1 MMEEKEEMQWFEK
14 LRLNSWEVEIL
25 IVGFVLVMLFN
36 IPDSL
41 SLELSKMEAGLV
53 GRGVQD
59 FLVWFVI
66 FMTLLIIS
74 TIVNILIVSFSL
86 YLGLRGFWVGVLG
99 LSSVYPD
106 GINLK
111 KLNFNTIFNKQIAKY
126 NFNDFILKIDNIC
139 SSIFSFSFLISFS
152 IVSLCLFFIEV
163 IVLTVCLDSIKSF
176 FQDGA
181 DFVSLITLPFLLFG
195 LLYFIDYFLFGILK
209 KIKWKPFGY
218 LFNIIDKFYKYITFI
233 FIYDTLYYAF
243 ISNVKRRVIFLFMV
257 CCIFILSAYQ
267 SIEFEEQI
275 YFPDVQSSEVIM
287 NSRNYEDKFKQ
298 REYYDEDLYPGY
310 PFIQS
315 DVISEN
321 HLRLHIPY
329 DSYMNIPIENF
340 CPELSETLLL
350 ADTSA
355 VQRIEKQERILHCIN
370 NAYSI
375 FIDSESIES
384 DFIFYDYAHIV
395 LDIKSFFMLISL
407 EQFPNGRHI
416 LRVEKNLKDK
426 MDDISLT
433 DGEFFMSLES
443 DQDSTYYIPFY
454 ISR

>member
-1 MMEEKEEMQWFEK
+1 MEEKEEIQWYEK
-14 LRLNSWEVEIL
+14 LSLNSWEVEIL

-36 IPDSL
+36 IPDTL
-41 SLELSKMEAGLV
+41 SLEFTKLEAGSM
-53 GRGVQD
+53 GRGMQD
-59 FLVWFVI
+59 FLIW
-66 FMTLLIIS
+66 MTIGLSLFIIS

-111 KLNFNTIFNKQIAKY
+111 KLNFNKIFTKQISKY

-139 SSIFSFSFLISFS
+139 SSIFSLSFLISFS
-152 IVSLCLFFIEV
+152 IVSLCVFFVEI
-163 IVLTVCLDSIKSF
+163 IVLTVCLAPLKGLFINGGNIIAMF
-176 FQDGA
+176 
-181 DFVSLITLPFLLFG
+181 TLPFLFFG
-195 LLYFIDYFLFGILK
+195 LLYFIDYFLFGIFK

-257 CCIFILSAYQ
+257 CCIFILSAYE

-287 NSRNYEDKFKQ
+287 NSRNYEDKIKQ
-298 REYYDEDLYPGY
+298 REYYDEGLYPGY

-329 DSYMNIPIENF
+329 DSYMNIPIEKF
-340 CPELSETLLL
+340 CPELSGIFLL

-355 VQRIEKQERILHCIN
+355 LQRIEEQERILNCIN
-370 NAYSI
+370 NAFSI
-375 FIDSESIES
+375 FIDSEAIES
-384 DFIFYDYAHIV
+384 DFIFYDYAHIL
-395 LDIKSFFMLISL
+395 LDIKSFFMLIPI

-416 LRVEKNLKDK
+416 LRVDKNLKDK

-433 DGEFFMSLES
+433 DGEFSMSLES

>member
-1 MMEEKEEMQWFEK
+1 MKKKDEIQWFEK
-14 LRLNSWEVEIL
+14 LSLNSWEVEIL

-36 IPDSL
+36 IPDTL
-41 SLELSKMEAGLV
+41 SLELTKMGERFV
-53 GRGVQD
+53 GRGLQD
-59 FLVWFVI
+59 MFIFIVGSLTLV
-66 FMTLLIIS
+66 IIS

-111 KLNFNTIFNKQIAKY
+111 KLNFNTIFNNQISKY

-163 IVLTVCLDSIKSF
+163 IVLSVCLDTIKRF
-176 FQDGA
+176 FLDGL
-181 DFVSLITLPFLLFG
+181 DIISVFTLPFLFFG

-257 CCIFILSAYQ
+257 CCIFILSAYE
-267 SIEFEEQI
+267 SMEFEETI

-298 REYYDEDLYPGY
+298 REYYDEGLYPFY

-321 HLRLHIPY
+321 HLKLHIPY

-340 CPELSETLLL
+340 CPELAGILLL
-350 ADTSA
+350 ADTSE
-355 VQRIEKQERILHCIN
+355 VQRIEKQERILNCIN
-370 NAYSI
+370 NAYSL
-375 FIDSESIES
+375 FIDSEVIDS

-395 LDIKSFFMLISL
+395 LDIKSFFMLIPL

-416 LRVEKNLKDK
+416 LRVDKNLKDK
-426 MDDISLT
+426 MDDISLI
-433 DGEFFMSLES
+433 DGKFTMSLER
-443 DQDSTYYIPFY
+443 DRDSTYYIPFY